1 MRKMLM
7 MVALAASSTAMIA
20 ATPQAE
26 APEEWNVDK
35 AHTEVTFSV
44 RHFFTPVTG
53 KFDDFDVSLVYD
65 AENVGNSKVT
75 ATIPVASIDTNN
87 ENRDEHLRSDDFFGV
102 GTYPNITF
110 ESTAVRRVSA
120 TELVATGNLTIKG
133 VTREVQLPITIL
145 GVQELEGA
153 MAQQMGVSKVAS
165 FKTTLEINRNDFTVG
180 TGNWAAATV
189 IGRDVTIEI
198 AVEANQPAM

>member
-1 MRKMLM
+1 MRRILM
-7 MVALAASSTAMIA
+7 TAALVASSTAMIA

-26 APEEWNVDK
+26 VPEEWNVDR

-87 ENRDEHLRSDDFFGV
+87 EDRDEHLRSDDFFGV
-102 GTYPNITF
+102 ATHPNITF
-110 ESTAVRRVSA
+110 ESTSVRRVNA
-120 TELVATGNLTIKG
+120 NELIATGNLTIKG
-133 VTREVQLPITIL
+133 VTREVQLPIEIL
-145 GVQELEGA
+145 GIQELEGP

-165 FKTTLEINRNDFTVG
+165 FHTTLEINRNDFTVG